1 MRTQSITTTRQ
12 ATPPPLCF
20 YQSDIEHRFGF
31 TPREGMETNPWFAAI
46 SATVVTVCI
55 YLILIFLPKNYWTSM
70 FLDRGPTQHASVF
83 FGVWC
88 AVILL
93 VKRSKLNL
101 QKKTLNTSSIPE
113 NGLFVLSSQTADQV
127 IARLHSIAVDPEHF
141 IVYNR
146 ILITLSNLKNLGRI
160 SDVGDILRSISD
172 RDEQAHE
179 TSFGFL
185 NGLLWAIP
193 VLGFIGTV
201 IGLSFAIGDF
211 SSLLDSETDIQS
223 IVGSLKNVTSGL
235 STAFETTLLSLV
247 IALFIQLWTTLQK
260 VEEEQF
266 LDRCNTYCMQQIVSK
281 LRILPYEQ
289 SREL

>member
-1 MRTQSITTTRQ
+1 MSDF
-12 ATPPPLCF
+12 PPQPMHRPLCY
-20 YQSDIEHRFGF
+20 YQSDLEHRFGF

-46 SATVVTVCI
+46 SAVVITVAF
-55 YLILIFLPKNYWTSM
+55 YLALLFLPKNYWTAM

-88 AVILL
+88 GIILL
-93 VKRSKLNL
+93 VKKSKLNL
-101 QKKTLNTSSIPE
+101 QKKALGFSSIPE
-113 NGLFVLSSQTADQV
+113 TGHFVLSSQTADEV
-127 IARLHSIAVDPEHF
+127 ISRLHQVAVDPERF
-141 IVYNR
+141 ILYNR
-146 ILITLSNLKNLGRI
+146 ILITLSNLKNLGRV

-172 RDEQAHE
+172 RDETSHE

-211 SSLLDSETDIQS
+211 SSLLNANTEISS
-223 IVGSLKNVTSGL
+223 IVSSLKNVTSGL

-247 IALFIQLWTTLQK
+247 IALCIQLWTTLQK
-260 VEEEQF
+260 VEEERF
-266 LDRCNTYCMQQIVSK
+266 LDQCNTYCMQQIVSK
-281 LRILPYEQ
+281 IRILPYEQ
-289 SREL
+289 TREL